1 MKVIK
6 LDHRHNLKRKGF
18 DWAFKFDGW
27 SSRASTVESAVRQ
40 AEGFN
45 WNSTF
50 WGKAKGRSGRPYYV
64 GFRKESTA
72 TMVVLK
78 VGV

>member
-27 SSRASTVESAVRQ
+27 SPKASTVEIAVRQ
-40 AEGFN
+40 SEGFN

-50 WGKAKGRSGRPYYV
+50 WGKAKGRSSRPYYV

>member
-27 SSRASTVESAVRQ
+27 SPKASTVEIAVRQ
-40 AEGFN
+40 SEGFH

-50 WGKAKGRSGRPYYV
+50 WKLIFISELDHNKKTRC
-64 GFRKESTA
+64 
-72 TMVVLK
+72 
-78 VGV
+78 